1 MQRAL
6 VLLVLAAVAGGPAGM
21 AARAAEDLHGG
32 LPAGP
37 GREETFDACS
47 PCHSIKLV
55 VQQRLT
61 REDWN
66 EVLDDMVAEHDMPQI
81 EEPERKRILDYLG
94 ARLGR
99 HVPR

>member
-6 VLLVLAAVAGGPAGM
+6 ALLVLAAAAGGPADI
-21 AARAAEDLHGG
+21 AARAAEELHGG
-32 LPAGP
+32 LPAGA
-37 GREETFDACS
+37 GREATFDACS
-47 PCHSIKLV
+47 GCHSIKIV

-61 REDWN
+61 REDWS
-66 EVLDDMVAEHDMPQI
+66 EVLDDMVAEHDMPEI
-81 EEPERKRILDYLG
+81 EEPERTRILDYLG

>member
-6 VLLVLAAVAGGPAGM
+6 ALLVLAAVAGGPAGT
-21 AARAAEDLHGG
+21 AAHAAEDLHGG

-47 PCHSIKLV
+47 PCHSIRLV

-66 EVLDDMVAEHDMPQI
+66 EVLDDMVAEHDMPEI

>member
-1 MQRAL
+1 MQRAMA
-6 VLLVLAAVAGGPAGM
+6 LLVLAAVAGGPAGI
-21 AARAAEDLHGG
+21 AAGAAEDLHGG

-47 PCHSIKLV
+47 PCHSIRLV

-66 EVLDDMVAEHDMPQI
+66 EVLDDMVAEHDMPEI

>member
-6 VLLVLAAVAGGPAGM
+6 ALLVLAAVAGGPAGI
-21 AARAAEDLHGG
+21 AAHAAEDLHGR

-47 PCHSIKLV
+47 PCHSIRLV
-55 VQQRLT
+55 IQQRLT

-66 EVLDDMVAEHDMPQI
+66 EVLDDMVAEHDMPEI
-81 EEPERKRILDYLG
+81 EEPERKRILDYLS